1 MTQEEQNSLRS
12 ETETTPLLHKHAH
25 NAPSHNQTQQTDP
38 KEGPISPENRA
49 GLLSQLT
56 FWWLNDLY
64 RIGYRRQIQ
73 EEDLYQVLDRR
84 RTEVLGQALFDNWE
98 AEKKSARL
106 KGKRPSL
113 LRALYWSFW
122 RDYLPSF
129 IWLELADFSQI
140 ANPSVIRL
148 LLMFLQDSQTQNP
161 PPPAIYGYG
170 LALLLLFLYFNLL
183 ICAQR
188 WSMTTFNTGICM
200 RTALIDLVFRK
211 ATTLSNKSHLR
222 YPDGSI
228 INLMS
233 TDISRIDSAMMP
245 FSILFSAPTFILII
259 MGILVYM
266 MGPAAL
272 LGAVLLMLLNPIQAW
287 GTARLGPVRKKAS
300 QFTDSRIK
308 LSSEILQGVKVIKF
322 FTWENNFLSKLA
334 GIRVE
339 ELALVRRIF
348 RNRSL
353 LITTSSAVPI
363 FASALT
369 FVLYAALGHELKP
382 EIVFPALA
390 YYAVIRVPLLIVPNC
405 YTSATDAFVA
415 IKRLEDFL
423 LSEDRPADTLS
434 PIDETAEHALV
445 MEDADFIWETLS
457 EAKDGE
463 IQDVQENVPYLN
475 KVNLKI
481 PRGSLVAIV
490 GPVGSG
496 KSSLLQAM
504 IGTMT
509 QSSGRIVRGSAIS
522 YAPQTPWIQN
532 ATIRDNILFD
542 QPFDKK
548 LYGRVVRVCCL
559 IQDLDSFPARDLTE
573 IGERG
578 VNLSGGQKAR
588 LSLARSVYFTA
599 SSGSGG
605 MVVMDDPLSAVDA
618 HVGKRIWKDCVLKE
632 LRGQTRVI
640 ATHQLH
646 VLPDVDYVICM
657 KGGVIVEKGTFQ
669 ELMCKDGGELK
680 EMMTHYGG
688 VSESATKDQEQQ
700 DEVTSS
706 NGSSDV
712 VTDQEEQEQ
721 GEEDQDAQGKKVE
734 APEGATLI
742 TEEER
747 ESGAVSW
754 KVYSQYFQIGGL
766 RMWGAVVACYV
777 IQQVCGLLM
786 NYWLSLWTDR
796 RFDLPVMTYISIYVG
811 LASVQFVVMG
821 IATQLLSVVIIRTA
835 RRIHSEAFD
844 KVIHAPLFF
853 FDTNPLGRILNRFS
867 KDVDALD
874 NNLWMTLN
882 DILYTLLIVMG
893 SVSMVLI
900 FFPYLSLLVIPLAG
914 LYYFFSVYYRS
925 TSREL
930 KRLDST
936 LRSNLYAY
944 FTESLTGMATLKA
957 YKRVDR
963 AIRINQAKMDS
974 SNRPYYLFIAG
985 SRWIASRLQLVGASL
1000 MFMTAL
1006 FVVGTRNTVNAATAG
1021 LVFSYLA
1028 RTGGDM
1034 SWVVQCWA
1042 TFENN
1047 MNSAERLVHY
1057 IKNLPQEPP
1066 AATSPHRQPPL
1077 SPAWPS
1083 EGSLEFKN
1091 VTLRYRPDLPPVLRD
1106 ISFSI
1111 QAGHKLGVVGRTGA
1125 GKSSLIQ
1132 ALFLLSELD
1141 VGSQIVLDGID
1152 TQTIGTA
1159 DLRSHIAIIPQ
1170 DPVLF
1175 EGTFRYNLDPLER
1188 HTEQELWQVLET
1200 SDLKSYVQALE
1211 GGLDAIVLAKGE
1223 NLSVGQRQLVCLS
1236 RALLAKC
1243 KIVVLDEATAS
1254 VDMATDALIQR
1265 AIRSDFADATVIT
1278 IAHRINTIID
1288 YDRILVMHDGQVAEY
1303 DTPQA
1308 LLQDPRSI
1316 FSSLVNES
1324 GVLSR

>member
-1 MTQEEQNSLRS
+1 MTQQDQNSGQS
-12 ETETTPLLHKHAH
+12 ETTPLLHKHPH
-25 NAPSHNQTQQTDP
+25 NTLEQQQSC
-38 KEGPISPENRA
+38 KEASLSPENKANIFSRY
-49 GLLSQLT
+49 T
-56 FWWLNDLY
+56 FWWLNDLF
-64 RIGYRRQIQ
+64 RIGYSRQIQ
-73 EEDLYQVLDRR
+73 EEDLYQMLERR
-84 RTEVLGQALFDNWE
+84 RTALLGQALFDNWE
-98 AEKKSARL
+98 TEKKTARS
-106 KGKRPSL
+106 KGRRPSL
-113 LRALYWSFW
+113 LRALFKSFW
-122 RDYLPSF
+122 RRYLPAF

-140 ANPSVIRL
+140 VNPAVIRL

-161 PPPAIYGYG
+161 PPPAIRGYC
-170 LALLLLFLYFNLL
+170 LAFILLFLTFNLI

-188 WSMTTFNTGICM
+188 WSITTVNTGIYM

-211 ATTLSNKSHLR
+211 ATTLSTKSHLH

-233 TDISRIDSAMMP
+233 TDISRVDSAMMP
-245 FSILFSAPTFILII
+245 FSILVSAPTFILTV
-259 MGILVYM
+259 MSILVYM
-266 MGPAAL
+266 IGPSAL

-300 QFTDSRIK
+300 QFADSRIK
-308 LSSEILQGVKVIKF
+308 LTSEILQGVKVIKF
-322 FTWENNFLSKLA
+322 FTWENKLA
-334 GIRVE
+334 DIRTE
-339 ELALVRRIF
+339 ELALVRRIL
-348 RNRSL
+348 RNRGFL
-353 LITTSSAVPI
+353 TTTSSVVPI
-363 FASALT
+363 FAFALT
-369 FVLYAALGHELKP
+369 FVLYAALGHELSP
-382 EIVFPALA
+382 EIIFPALA
-390 YYAVIRVPLLIVPNC
+390 YYAVIRVPLSIVPNC
-405 YTSATDAFVA
+405 YTSATDAYVA
-415 IKRLEDFL
+415 IKRLEEFL
-423 LSEDRPADTLS
+423 LSEDGPADTLS
-434 PIDETAEHALV
+434 AIDESAEHALV
-445 MEDADFIWETLS
+445 MEDADFVWETLS
-457 EAKDGE
+457 ESKDGDT
-463 IQDVQENVPYLN
+463 QDLQETVPYLN
-475 KVNLKI
+475 NVNLKI
-481 PRGSLVAIV
+481 PRGSLTAIV

-509 QSSGRIVRGSAIS
+509 QSSGRIIRGSPIS
-522 YAPQTPWIQN
+522 YASQTPWIQN
-532 ATIRDNILFD
+532 VTIRDNILFD
-542 QPFDKK
+542 QPFDEK
-548 LYGRVVRVCCL
+548 LYWRVVKACCL
-559 IQDLDSFPARDLTE
+559 VQDLDSFPARDLTE

-588 LSLARSVYFTA
+588 LSLARGVYFNA
-599 SSGSGG
+599 SSRSEG

-618 HVGKRIWKDCVLKE
+618 HVGKRLWKDCVLKE
-632 LRGQTRVI
+632 LKGQTRVI

-657 KGGVIVEKGTFQ
+657 KGGIVIEQGTFQ
-669 ELMCKDGGELK
+669 ELMRRVDGKFREV
-680 EMMTHYGG
+680 MTQYGG
-688 VSESATKDQEQQ
+688 VSESAVKDQKQQ
-700 DEVTSS
+700 EEGTLS
-706 NGSSDV
+706 NGNPDIA
-712 VTDQEEQEQ
+712 TEQEQ
-721 GEEDQDAQGKKVE
+721 DTQGGDSQGTKVTP
-734 APEGATLI
+734 APENAKLMTQ
-742 TEEER
+742 EER

-754 KVYSQYFQIGGL
+754 NVYSHYFQMEGL
-766 RMWGAVVACYV
+766 KMWGAVVACYV
-777 IQQVCGLLM
+777 FQQACGLLM
-786 NYWLSLWTDR
+786 NYWLSLWTDKR
-796 RFDLPVMTYISIYVG
+796 YDLSVMTYILIYIG
-811 LASVQFVVMG
+811 LASAQFVLMAIG
-821 IATQLLSVVIIRTA
+821 TQLLSVVIIRTA
-835 RRIHSEAFD
+835 RKMHSEAID
-844 KVIHAPLFF
+844 KVIHAPLSF

-874 NNLWMTLN
+874 NNLWTTLN

-893 SVSMVLI
+893 SVSMILI
-900 FFPYLSLLVIPLAG
+900 FFPYLSFLILPLAG
-914 LYYFFSVYYRS
+914 LYYFVSGYYRS

-936 LRSNLYAY
+936 LRSNLYAH
-944 FTESLTGMATLKA
+944 FTESLTGMPTLKA
-957 YKRVDR
+957 YNRVDR
-963 AIRINQAKMDS
+963 AIRINQEWMDS
-974 SNRPYYLFIAG
+974 SNRPYYLFFAG
-985 SRWIASRLQLVGASL
+985 SRWIASRLQLMGASL

-1034 SWVVQCWA
+1034 NWVVQCFA

-1077 SPAWPS
+1077 SPTWPS

-1106 ISFSI
+1106 TSFSI
-1111 QAGHKLGVVGRTGA
+1111 QAGHKVGVVGRTGA

-1141 VGSQIVLDGID
+1141 AGSQIVLDGID

-1175 EGTFRYNLDPLER
+1175 EGTFRYNLDPLKR
-1188 HTEQELWQVLET
+1188 HNEQELWQVLET
-1200 SDLKSYVQALE
+1200 SDLKSYVKAQE
-1211 GGLDAIVLAKGE
+1211 GGLDAMVLAKGE

-1243 KIVVLDEATAS
+1243 KVVVLDEATAS
-1254 VDMATDALIQR
+1254 VDMTTDVLIQK
-1265 AIRSDFADATVIT
+1265 AIRSDFADATVVT

-1308 LLQDPRSI
+1308 LLRDSRSM